1 MEIKKIKNGTFND
14 NISSLTD
21 YYKYNND
28 FSNDPVSVNVHLYII
43 FKNRIE
49 NYKLEKKFNDI
60 KEKLKNYERIK
71 SDKLKAYKE
80 KLIYLMNAYKKI
92 MKDADEDDF
101 YCNDLI
107 YSIQF
112 SYYEHY
118 FKSGIKEL
126 YKRLTKAI
134 FEEKIKDYL
143 NKEKII
149 ILINDLV
156 QQLISSF
163 II

>member
-1 MEIKKIKNGTFND
+1 MKNGSSND
-14 NISSLTD
+14 NISSLKD
-21 YYKYNND
+21 YYKYTND
-28 FSNDPVSVNVHLYII
+28 FSNDPVSVNVHLYIL

-60 KEKLKNYERIK
+60 KEKMKNCERIK
-71 SDKLKAYKE
+71 DNKLKADKE
-80 KLIYLMNAYKKI
+80 KLMCLMNAYKKI
-92 MKDADEDDF
+92 MKDVDEDDF

-118 FKSGIKEL
+118 FKSGIKKL
-126 YKRLTKAI
+126 YKRLTEGI
-134 FEEKIKDYL
+134 FEEKINDYIK
-143 NKEKII
+143 KEKII

-156 QQLISSF
+156 QHLISSF